1 LCFRSGLIIRN
12 DDINFNIFYHN
23 IIYFCVIKKFII
35 MSNPVV
41 WFEIAATD
49 LERAKIFYSEV
60 FQLKM
65 QYVDMPGSPMY
76 MMGSSA
82 EGVSGSGGALV
93 QSADNKPSSDGTM
106 IYFYCDDV
114 AVESSRVEGAGG
126 TLIVPKTSLG
136 EFGFMAMFID
146 TEGNKVGMHSM
157 A

>member
-1 LCFRSGLIIRN
+1 
-12 DDINFNIFYHN
+12 
-23 IIYFCVIKKFII
+23 

-49 LERAKIFYSEV
+49 LERAKKFYSEV
-60 FQLKM
+60 FQLEM
-65 QYVDMPGSPMY
+65 QYVDMPDSPMY
-76 MMGSSA
+76 MMGSGA
-82 EGVSGSGGALV
+82 EGAAGAGGALV
-93 QSADNKPSSDGTM
+93 KSADNVPSTSGTM
-106 IYFYCDDV
+106 VYFYCDDV
-114 AVESSRVEGAGG
+114 AVEASRVEAAGG

>member
-1 LCFRSGLIIRN
+1 
-12 DDINFNIFYHN
+12 
-23 IIYFCVIKKFII
+23 

-49 LERAKIFYSEV
+49 LERAKKFYSEV
-60 FQLKM
+60 FQLEM
-65 QYVDMPGSPMY
+65 QYVDMPDSPMY

-82 EGVSGSGGALV
+82 EGIAGASGALV
-93 QSADNKPSSDGTM
+93 KSADNIPSTSGT
-106 IYFYCDDV
+106 IVYFYCDDV
-114 AVESSRVEGAGG
+114 AVEASRVEAAGG

>member
-1 LCFRSGLIIRN
+1 
-12 DDINFNIFYHN
+12 
-23 IIYFCVIKKFII
+23 

-49 LERAKIFYSEV
+49 LERAKKFYSDV
-60 FQLKM
+60 FQKEM
-65 QYVDMPGSPMY
+65 QYVDMPDSPMY

-82 EGVSGSGGALV
+82 EGVAGASGALV
-93 QSADNKPSSDGTM
+93 KSADNVPSTSGT
-106 IYFYCDDV
+106 IVYFYCDDV
-114 AVESSRVEGAGG
+114 AVEASRVEAAGG

>member
-1 LCFRSGLIIRN
+1 
-12 DDINFNIFYHN
+12 
-23 IIYFCVIKKFII
+23 

-49 LERAKIFYSEV
+49 LERAKKFYSEV
-60 FQLKM
+60 FQLEM
-65 QYVDMPGSPMY
+65 QYVDMPDSPMY

-82 EGVSGSGGALV
+82 EGIAGASGALV
-93 QSADNKPSSDGTM
+93 KSADNIPSTSGT
-106 IYFYCDDV
+106 IVYFYCDDV
-114 AVESSRVEGAGG
+114 AVEASRVEAAGG

-157 A
+157 S

>member
-1 LCFRSGLIIRN
+1 
-12 DDINFNIFYHN
+12 
-23 IIYFCVIKKFII
+23 

-49 LERAKIFYSEV
+49 LERAKKFYSDV
-60 FQLKM
+60 FQKEM
-65 QYVDMPGSPMY
+65 QYVDMPDSPMY

-82 EGVSGSGGALV
+82 EGIAGASGALV
-93 QSADNKPSSDGTM
+93 KSADNIPSTSGT
-106 IYFYCDDV
+106 IVYFYCDDV
-114 AVESSRVEGAGG
+114 AVEASRVEAAGG

-136 EFGFMAMFID
+136 EFGYMAMFID

>member
-1 LCFRSGLIIRN
+1 
-12 DDINFNIFYHN
+12 
-23 IIYFCVIKKFII
+23 

-49 LERAKIFYSEV
+49 LERAKKFYSDV
-60 FQLKM
+60 FQKEM
-65 QYVDMPGSPMY
+65 QYVDMPDSPMY

-82 EGVSGSGGALV
+82 EGIAGASGALV
-93 QSADNKPSSDGTM
+93 KSADNIPSTSGT
-106 IYFYCDDV
+106 IVYFYCDDV
-114 AVESSRVEGAGG
+114 AVEASRVEAAGG

>member
-1 LCFRSGLIIRN
+1 
-12 DDINFNIFYHN
+12 
-23 IIYFCVIKKFII
+23 

-49 LERAKIFYSEV
+49 LERAKKFYSEV
-60 FQLKM
+60 FQLEM
-65 QYVDMPGSPMY
+65 QYVDMPDSPMY

-82 EGVSGSGGALV
+82 EGIAGASGALV
-93 QSADNKPSSDGTM
+93 KSADNVPSTSGT
-106 IYFYCDDV
+106 IVYFYCDDV
-114 AVESSRVEGAGG
+114 AVEASRVEAAGG

>member
-1 LCFRSGLIIRN
+1 
-12 DDINFNIFYHN
+12 
-23 IIYFCVIKKFII
+23 

-49 LERAKIFYSEV
+49 LERAKKFYSDV
-60 FQLKM
+60 FQKEM
-65 QYVDMPGSPMY
+65 QYVDMPDSPMY
-76 MMGSSA
+76 MMGSGA
-82 EGVSGSGGALV
+82 EGVPGAGGALV
-93 QSADNKPSSDGTM
+93 KSADNVPSTSGTM
-106 IYFYCDDV
+106 VYFYCDDV
-114 AVESSRVEGAGG
+114 AVEASRVEAAGG

>member
-1 LCFRSGLIIRN
+1 
-12 DDINFNIFYHN
+12 
-23 IIYFCVIKKFII
+23 

-49 LERAKIFYSEV
+49 LERAKKFYSDV
-60 FQLKM
+60 FQKEM
-65 QYVDMPGSPMY
+65 QYVDMPDSPMY

-82 EGVSGSGGALV
+82 ESIAGASGALV
-93 QSADNKPSSDGTM
+93 KSADNIPSTSGT
-106 IYFYCDDV
+106 IVYFYCDDV
-114 AVESSRVEGAGG
+114 AVEASRVEAAGG

>member
-1 LCFRSGLIIRN
+1 
-12 DDINFNIFYHN
+12 
-23 IIYFCVIKKFII
+23 

-49 LERAKIFYSEV
+49 LERAKKFYSEV
-60 FQLKM
+60 FQIEM
-65 QYVDMPGSPMY
+65 QYVDMPDSPMY

-82 EGVSGSGGALV
+82 EGIAGASGALV
-93 QSADNKPSSDGTM
+93 KSADNKPSTSGT
-106 IYFYCDDV
+106 IVYFYCDDV
-114 AVESSRVEGAGG
+114 AVEASRVEAAGG

>member
-1 LCFRSGLIIRN
+1 
-12 DDINFNIFYHN
+12 
-23 IIYFCVIKKFII
+23 

-49 LERAKIFYSEV
+49 LERAKKFYSEV
-60 FQLKM
+60 FQLEM
-65 QYVDMPGSPMY
+65 QYVDMPDSPMY
-76 MMGSSA
+76 MMGSGA
-82 EGVSGSGGALV
+82 EGVPGAGGALV
-93 QSADNKPSSDGTM
+93 KSADNVPSTSGTM
-106 IYFYCDDV
+106 VYFYCDDV
-114 AVESSRVEGAGG
+114 AVEASRVEAAGG

>member
-1 LCFRSGLIIRN
+1 
-12 DDINFNIFYHN
+12 
-23 IIYFCVIKKFII
+23 

-49 LERAKIFYSEV
+49 LERAKKFYSEV
-60 FQLKM
+60 FQLEM
-65 QYVDMPGSPMY
+65 QYVDMPDSPMY

-82 EGVSGSGGALV
+82 EGIAGASGALV
-93 QSADNKPSSDGTM
+93 KSSDNVPSLEGT
-106 IYFYCDDV
+106 IVYFYCDDV
-114 AVESSRVEGAGG
+114 GVEASRVEAAGG
-126 TLIVPKTSLG
+126 NLIVPKTSLG

>member
-1 LCFRSGLIIRN
+1 
-12 DDINFNIFYHN
+12 
-23 IIYFCVIKKFII
+23 

-49 LERAKIFYSEV
+49 LERAKKFYSEV
-60 FQLKM
+60 FQLEM
-65 QYVDMPGSPMY
+65 QYVDMPDSPMY

-82 EGVSGSGGALV
+82 EGIAGASGALV
-93 QSADNKPSSDGTM
+93 QSADNVPSTSGT
-106 IYFYCDDV
+106 IVYFYCDDV
-114 AVESSRVEGAGG
+114 AVEASRVEAAGG

>member
-1 LCFRSGLIIRN
+1 
-12 DDINFNIFYHN
+12 
-23 IIYFCVIKKFII
+23 

-49 LERAKIFYSEV
+49 LERAKKFYSEV
-60 FQLKM
+60 FQLEM
-65 QYVDMPGSPMY
+65 QYVDMPDSPMY

-82 EGVSGSGGALV
+82 EGIAGASGALV
-93 QSADNKPSSDGTM
+93 KSADNVPSTSGT
-106 IYFYCDDV
+106 IVYFYCDDV
-114 AVESSRVEGAGG
+114 AVEASRVEAAGG
-126 TLIVPKTSLG
+126 NLIVPKTSLG

>member
-1 LCFRSGLIIRN
+1 
-12 DDINFNIFYHN
+12 
-23 IIYFCVIKKFII
+23 

-49 LERAKIFYSEV
+49 LERAKKFYSEV
-60 FQLKM
+60 FQLEM
-65 QYVDMPGSPMY
+65 QYVDMPDSPMY

-82 EGVSGSGGALV
+82 EGIAGASGALV
-93 QSADNKPSSDGTM
+93 KSADNIPSTSGT
-106 IYFYCDDV
+106 IVYFYCDDV
-114 AVESSRVEGAGG
+114 EVEASRVEASGG

>member
-1 LCFRSGLIIRN
+1 
-12 DDINFNIFYHN
+12 
-23 IIYFCVIKKFII
+23 

-49 LERAKIFYSEV
+49 LERAKKFYSEV
-60 FQLKM
+60 FQLEM
-65 QYVDMPGSPMY
+65 QYVDMPDSPMY

-82 EGVSGSGGALV
+82 EGIAGASGALV
-93 QSADNKPSSDGTM
+93 KSDDNIPSTSGT
-106 IYFYCDDV
+106 IVYFYCDDV
-114 AVESSRVEGAGG
+114 AVEASRVEAAGG
-126 TLIVPKTSLG
+126 NLIVPKTSLG

>member
-1 LCFRSGLIIRN
+1 
-12 DDINFNIFYHN
+12 
-23 IIYFCVIKKFII
+23 

-41 WFEIAATD
+41 WFEIAAAD
-49 LERAKIFYSEV
+49 LERAKKFYSEV
-60 FQLKM
+60 FQLEM
-65 QYVDMPGSPMY
+65 QYVDMPDSPMY

-82 EGVSGSGGALV
+82 EGIAGASGALV
-93 QSADNKPSSDGTM
+93 KSADNIPSTSGT
-106 IYFYCDDV
+106 IVYFYCDDV
-114 AVESSRVEGAGG
+114 AVEASRVEAAGG